1 MNFYEF
7 LFARIHNSLY
17 QTNKSITEWSTIVSI
32 SILLFFNIFSILLYS
47 NIKITPDDSDYFKF
61 LILVIIGLNY
71 FYFIYKKRYISLLEK
86 YKENKKNLFLKN
98 LLVLAYIFISTI
110 SFFKIL
116 GVNNKYTIVIV
127 CVYGLI
133 ILNAYLKIR
142 KLKKAVKI
150 KKKIQYKLL

>member
-7 LFARIHNSLY
+7 LFARIHSSLY

-32 SILLFFNIFSILLYS
+32 SILLFFNIFSIVLSS
-47 NIKITPDDSDYFKF
+47 NIKITPDDSDSFKF
-61 LILVIIGLNY
+61 LILAIIGLNY
-71 FYFIYKKRYISLLEK
+71 FYFLYKKRYISLLEK

-116 GVNNKYTIVIV
+116 GLNNKYTIVIV

-133 ILNAYLKIR
+133 ILNAYLKSR
-142 KLKKAVKI
+142 KNQKV
-150 KKKIQYKLL
+150 

>member
-71 FYFIYKKRYISLLEK
+71 FYFLYKNRYISLLEK

-133 ILNAYLKIR
+133 ILNAYLKSR
-142 KLKKAVKI
+142 KNQKVKKSR
-150 KKKIQYKLL
+150 

>member
-133 ILNAYLKIR
+133 ILNAYLKSR
-142 KLKKAVKI
+142 KNQKVKKSR
-150 KKKIQYKLL
+150 

>member
-7 LFARIHNSLY
+7 LFARIYSSLY

-32 SILLFFNIFSILLYS
+32 SILLFFNIFSIVLSS
-47 NIKITPDDSDYFKF
+47 NIKITPNDSDSFKF
-61 LILVIIGLNY
+61 LILAIIGLNY
-71 FYFIYKKRYISLLEK
+71 FYFLYKKRYISLLEK

-116 GVNNKYTIVIV
+116 GLNNKYTIVIV

-133 ILNAYLKIR
+133 ILNAYLKSR
-142 KLKKAVKI
+142 KNQKV
-150 KKKIQYKLL
+150 